1 MLKINL
7 FNQELECQKA
17 CYLNGRLAIV
27 LIDPESNELYTT
39 LTVNIDAPIPGES
52 GKEAF
57 INHQYGENYKQLIQS
72 IIDADLAEETPVMAG
87 FSGFNEYLALRFKDA
102 ALEQMIEC
110 Q

>member
-7 FNQELECQKA
+7 FNQKLECKKA

-72 IIDADLAEETPVMAG
+72 IIDADLAEETPVANG
-87 FSGFNEYLALRFKDA
+87 VSGFNEYVALRFKDT
-102 ALEQMIEC
+102 ALEQMVEC